1 MKILQL
7 VGCILLLRME
17 NVNTCILHH
26 KLSRATTQLLIIS
39 LLCFCASHLTMRIPK
54 RPDPASEYVSHC
66 RKRTTSHLA
75 ISIMLPRAA
84 AGSSQRSAR
93 PWVRSSSSFPLL
105 LRLPPMAPAK
115 TAHPPGALSAQ
126 CFLLSAYCYGHW
138 ERTLY
143 CSFMG
148 TNFLC
153 RHIVVVTPLK

>member
-1 MKILQL
+1 MKILEL

-26 KLSRATTQLLIIS
+26 KLSGATTQLLIIS

-54 RPDPASEYVSHC
+54 RLDPASEYVSHC

-84 AGSSQRSAR
+84 PGSSQQSAR
-93 PWVRSSSSFPLL
+93 LWARSSSSCPLL
-105 LRLPPMAPAK
+105 LRLPPRHQPRQP
-115 TAHPPGALSAQ
+115 THQERFQPR